1 MEQYTGTKKEVIT
14 KICYYCQKTRR
25 AELMYREN
33 RKNYK
38 YTPICHFCR
47 YSKQAGKVLDKK
59 TRQWVGKRKKQV
71 PKPVNIFKKRLTKKD
86 YGAIG
91 IQYSYLSE
99 QTAIDFLD

>member
-59 TRQWVGKRKKQV
+59 TRQWVGKKKNKYQNQLIYLKKGL
-71 PKPVNIFKKRLTKKD
+71 PKKIT
-86 YGAIG
+86 G
-91 IQYSYLSE
+91 Q
-99 QTAIDFLD
+99 